1 LEAAVRAIRRLGP
14 DASMEELA
22 AEAGLTKPILYTHF
36 GDKSGL
42 ATAIAERFAA
52 GLVED
57 VMASFAAGTQPREA
71 VRRAIDTFI
80 AFVEREP
87 HVYRF
92 LARGVAASE
101 NTLVNQR
108 LVIEVGLRL
117 ADVLR
122 DQLQDAGIDAGAA
135 ELWAFGVLGSVF
147 VGAEWWLFRQTMT
160 RDELVDHLTE
170 LAWSGLFGSA
180 TAVAVTTERT
190 DA

>member
-1 LEAAVRAIRRLGP
+1 M
-14 DASMEELA
+14 DELA
-22 AEAGLTKPILYTHF
+22 AEAGVTKPILYTHF

-42 ATAIAERFAA
+42 ATAIAEHFAA
-52 GLVED
+52 DLVDE
-57 VMASFAAGTQPREA
+57 VLASFTAGADPRTA
-71 VRRAIDTFI
+71 VRQAIDTFI
-80 AFVEREP
+80 GFVELEP

-122 DQLQDAGIDAGAA
+122 DQLRDAGVDTKAS

-160 RDELVDHLTE
+160 RDELVDRLTE

-180 TAVAVTTERT
+180 TAVATTFDTNLGERT

>member
-1 LEAAVRAIRRLGP
+1 M
-14 DASMEELA
+14 DELA
-22 AEAGLTKPILYTHF
+22 AEAGITKPILYTHF

-42 ATAIAERFAA
+42 ATAIAEHFAA
-52 GLVED
+52 DLVDE
-57 VMASFAAGTQPREA
+57 VLASFTDGAEPRAA

-80 AFVEREP
+80 GFVEREP

-122 DQLQDAGIDAGAA
+122 DQLNAAGINAKAA

-147 VGAEWWLFRQTMT
+147 VGAEWWLFRQTLT
-160 RDELVDHLTE
+160 RDELVDSLTE

-180 TAVAVTTERT
+180 TTIATSFDLTGERT

>member
-1 LEAAVRAIRRLGP
+1 M
-14 DASMEELA
+14 DELA

-42 ATAIAERFAA
+42 ATAIAERFAVD
-52 GLVED
+52 LIED
-57 VMASFAAGTQPREA
+57 VLASFSSGAEPRSA
-71 VRRAIDTFI
+71 VRTAIDTFI
-80 AFVEREP
+80 AFVESEP

-101 NTLVNQR
+101 DTIAGQR

-122 DQLQDAGIDAGAA
+122 DQLHEAGIDTAPA

-147 VGAEWWLFRQTMT
+147 VGAEWWLFRQTMS
-160 RDELVDHLTE
+160 RDELVDHLTD
-170 LAWSGLFGSA
+170 LAWSGIFGSA
-180 TAVAVTTERT
+180 TAVANNERT
-190 DA
+190 DR

>member
-1 LEAAVRAIRRLGP
+1 MRAIRRLGP
-14 DASMEELA
+14 EASMDELA
-22 AEAGLTKPILYTHF
+22 AEAGITKPILYTHF

-42 ATAIAERFAA
+42 ATAIAEHFAVD
-52 GLVED
+52 LVDE
-57 VMASFAAGTQPREA
+57 VLASFTAGAEPRTA
-71 VRRAIDTFI
+71 VRQAIDTFI
-80 AFVEREP
+80 GFVELEP

-101 NTLVNQR
+101 NTLASQR

-122 DQLQDAGIDAGAA
+122 DQLSDAGLDTKGS

-160 RDELVDHLTE
+160 RDELVDRLTE

-180 TAVAVTTERT
+180 TAVATTLERT